1 MKNIEAERKEIERLQ
16 QWIQD
21 QKTPPKNPSDEVD
34 VDGTAGVQ
42 DESGTSTPLG
52 PITAKLW
59 AERLSNMEMKERI
72 LFLENLDEVLPE
84 IADVVLILQQLKPDE
99 IAATL
104 AQLVKESGKS
114 AADAGKDSEGGKPKN
129 LAARLV
135 KAMMNAEKDAE
146 KGTEKKV
153 AE

>member
-1 MKNIEAERKEIERLQ
+1 M
-16 QWIQD
+16 IQD
-21 QKTPPKNPSDEVD
+21 QKTPPKSPIDGVD
-34 VDGTAGVQ
+34 VDSTAGGQ
-42 DESGTSTPLG
+42 DESGTSTTLG
-52 PITAKLW
+52 PKTAKIW
-59 AERLSNMEMKERI
+59 ADRLSKMELKERI

-84 IADVVLILQQLKPDE
+84 IADVVMILQQLKPDD

-104 AQLVKESGKS
+104 AQLVKEGGKS

-146 KGTEKKV
+146 KGTEKKAV
-153 AE
+153 E